1 MKTLPLSATAVLKRR
16 LGRTGLAGIVAVAPL
31 TLGVVAPA
39 SAQAQQSPSAY
50 VSPFSGSNGSPAL
63 STESP
68 SITGAPIAPST
79 LNPSGQDST
88 ESSESSESSESG
100 SASGSESSSE
110 STSAEPTES
119 AEGTSSASSESAESS
134 QRTGFYRGPD
144 GVDVSKWQ
152 RPGGVAL
159 DWEKVAASGQKFAF
173 IKATDG
179 VEGDQKYFLE
189 DSIAAAKA
197 GLIVGSYHKAHPDR
211 SAISQADQYVAA
223 LQARDQQVSSDKT
236 LPPVLDIELE
246 NGLSTSQLQKWTK
259 DFLERVE
266 SKTGETPMIYT
277 YRWFW
282 EHPMGNSTEFSNYP
296 LWLAAYQ
303 DEAPTSLPGGWKTMT
318 FWQRSSTGRV
328 NGIPTQVDEDV
339 FNGTEEELKTLAA
352 AH

>member
-39 SAQAQQSPSAY
+39 SAQTQQSPSAY
-50 VSPFSGSNGSPAL
+50 VSPFAGSNGSPAL

-88 ESSESSESSESG
+88 ESSESS
-100 SASGSESSSE
+100 SE

-119 AEGTSSASSESAESS
+119 TESSESAESS

-211 SAISQADQYVAA
+211 SAISQADQYVAV

-246 NGLSTSQLQKWTK
+246 NGLSTSELQKWTK
-259 DFLERVE
+259 DFLERVQ

-282 EHPMGNSTEFSNYP
+282 EHSMGNSTEFTNYP

-303 DEAPTSLPGGWKTMT
+303 NEAPTSLPGGWKSMT
-318 FWQRSSTGRV
+318 FWQRSSTGRI

-339 FNGTEEELKTLAA
+339 FNGTEEELKALAA